1 MVKNSKWPIV
11 KMTEK
16 RYNVTVVRKDILI
29 MIELRVVIDKIDY
42 DSLAGLL
49 APVIEEQIKMGG
61 IPVWA
66 KLLFL
71 GRGINEDSVKS
82 FLQKLPEGAKD
93 SLASSVINSNG
104 DKVCEMLE
112 KFARENGVRLKVKKA
127 TAEKL

>member
-29 MIELRVVIDKIDY
+29 MIELRVVIDNIDY

-49 APVIEEQIKMGG
+49 APVIEEQIKSGV
-61 IPVWA
+61 IPAWA

-104 DKVCEMLE
+104 DKVREMLE